1 MDLPTNQTLRW
12 NVTLAPPALIPTK
25 LGSLSFLFDNAT
37 KPLSL
42 DKNYRLSIVSGK
54 TTLDGGLL
62 RLVPLSTSAPTSLA
76 PTPTSTPTN
85 PPKTEGIAAM
95 TLVSRK
101 GITFAAIVT
110 LMLSGTFVL

>member
-42 DKNYRLSIVSGK
+42 DQNYRLSIVSGK

-76 PTPTSTPTN
+76 PTPTPTN

>member
-1 MDLPTNQTLRW
+1 MDLPTNKTLRW
-12 NVTLAPPALIPTK
+12 NVTLAPPTLIPTK
-25 LGSLSFLFDNAT
+25 LGSLPFIFDNAT

-42 DKNYRLSIVSGK
+42 DQNYRLSIVSGK

-62 RLVPLSTSAPTSLA
+62 RLVPLSTLASTNLA
-76 PTPTSTPTN
+76 PTPTPTN
-85 PPKTEGIAAM
+85 PPKTEGVAAM

-101 GITFAAIVT
+101 GVTFAVIVT